1 MSSDKH
7 CSVLQK
13 QKHTRKMNTNFRSK
27 RALGKIP
34 EGQKVKGFE
43 KYELLFQ
50 VTLEQNRILFQA
62 IPKLKILQN

>member
-27 RALGKIP
+27 RGLGKIP

-50 VTLEQNRILFQA
+50 VT
-62 IPKLKILQN
+62 